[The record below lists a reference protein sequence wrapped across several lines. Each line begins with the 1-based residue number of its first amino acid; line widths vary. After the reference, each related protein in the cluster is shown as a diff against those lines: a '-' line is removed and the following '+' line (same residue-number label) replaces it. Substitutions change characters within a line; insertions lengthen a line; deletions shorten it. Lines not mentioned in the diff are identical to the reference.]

1 MKKTHT
7 LTESDLEKVV
17 RTVLENFNPKEYED
31 EDFVE
36 VFVNYFRPWV
46 KKKHGDELGQYP
58 LSLLIKNHMEE
69 FAEDYGVDD
78 VIKGYY
84 GAYRTMVNVGKEL
97 AQKGVH
103 KMPSLKNE
111 GLFLEKYKKAI
122 NFFIDRLNLPEW
134 MTLNLTEDS
143 PYVVNGFFS
152 VDWDKSIRD
161 KSEKNYRATDLA
173 IEFENTLTNFIG
185 IETGSVTHG
194 KLDLKINGAF
204 DYQGVDEWVKQTLN
218 KEIKKKIRALPN
230 SHVLHS
236 VKFNTSTNNVGGLIN
251 LTFKS
256 NAWRHAST
264 FTEEVRELLESL
276 GYNTDRL
283 RVHH

>member
-1 MKKTHT
+1 MKKIHT

-17 RTVLENFNPKEYED
+17 RTVLESFNPKEYQD

-58 LSLLIKNHMEE
+58 LSLLIKNHMSE
-69 FAEDYGVDD
+69 FAEDYD
-78 VIKGYY
+78 VADEIKGYY
-84 GAYRTMVNVGKEL
+84 GAYRTMVNVGREL
-97 AQKGVH
+97 ARKGVH
-103 KMPSLKNE
+103 KMPTLKNE
-111 GLFLEKYKKAI
+111 GFFLEKYKKAI
-122 NFFIDRLNLPEW
+122 NFFTDRLDLPEW
-134 MTLNLTEDS
+134 ITLKLTEDS
-143 PYVVNGFFS
+143 PYVVNGFFI
-152 VDWDKSIRD
+152 VDFDKSIRD
-161 KSEKNYRATDLA
+161 KSEKNYRASDLSV
-173 IEFENTLTNFIG
+173 EFINTLTNFLG

-194 KLDLKINGAF
+194 KLDLNINGGF
-204 DYQGVDEWVKQTLN
+204 TYQDVDEWVKQTLN

-256 NAWRHAST
+256 SAWRHTST

-276 GYNTDRL
+276 GYNTDIL
-283 RVHH
+283 RVSS

>member
-1 MKKTHT
+1 MKKLHT

-17 RTVLENFNPKEYED
+17 KTVLESFNPKEYED

-58 LSLLIKNHMEE
+58 LSLLIKNHMSE
-69 FAEDYGVDD
+69 FAEDYGAAD
-78 VIKGYY
+78 VVTGYY
-84 GAYRTMVNVGKEL
+84 GAYRTMVNVGREL
-97 AQKGVH
+97 ARKGVH
-103 KMPSLKNE
+103 KMPTLKNE
-111 GLFLEKYKKAI
+111 GFFLEKYKKAI
-122 NFFIDRLNLPEW
+122 NFFTDRLDLPEW
-134 MTLNLTEDS
+134 ITLKLTEDS
-143 PYVVNGFFS
+143 PYVVNGFFI
-152 VDWDKSIRD
+152 VDFDKSIRD
-161 KSEKNYRATDLA
+161 KSEKNYRASDLSV
-173 IEFENTLTNFIG
+173 EFINTLTNFLG

-194 KLDLKINGAF
+194 KLDLNINGGF
-204 DYQGVDEWVKQTLN
+204 DYHGVDEWVKQTLN
-218 KEIKKKIRALPN
+218 KEIKKKIRALPD
-230 SHVLHS
+230 SQVLHS

-256 NAWRHAST
+256 SAWRHTST

-283 RVHH
+283 RVQH

>member
-1 MKKTHT
+1 MKKIHT

-17 RTVLENFNPKEYED
+17 RTVLESFNPKEYQD
-31 EDFVE
+31 EDFIE

-46 KKKHGDELGQYP
+46 KKTHGDEIGQYP
-58 LSLLIKNHMEE
+58 ISLLIKNHMKE
-69 FAEDYGVDD
+69 FAEDYGVVD
-78 VIKGYY
+78 VVTGYY
-84 GAYRTMVNVGKEL
+84 GAYRSMANVGREL

-122 NFFIDRLNLPEW
+122 TFFTDRLELPEW
-134 MTLNLTEDS
+134 ITLNLTEDS

-152 VDWDKSIRD
+152 VDFDKSIRD
-161 KSEKNYRATDLA
+161 KSEKNYRASDLSV
-173 IEFENTLTNFIG
+173 EFINTLTNFLG

-194 KLDLKINGAF
+194 KLDLNINGGF
-204 DYQGVDEWVKQTLN
+204 TYQDVDEWVKQTLN

-256 NAWRHAST
+256 SAWRHTST

-283 RVHH
+283 RVQH

>member
-1 MKKTHT
+1 MKKIHT

-17 RTVLENFNPKEYED
+17 RTVLESFNPKEYQD
-31 EDFVE
+31 EDFIE

-46 KKKHGDELGQYP
+46 KKTHGDEIGQYP
-58 LSLLIKNHMEE
+58 ISLLIKNHMKE
-69 FAEDYGVDD
+69 FAEDYGVVD
-78 VIKGYY
+78 VVTGYY
-84 GAYRTMVNVGKEL
+84 GAYRSMANVGREL

-122 NFFIDRLNLPEW
+122 TFFTDRLELPEW
-134 MTLNLTEDS
+134 ITLNLTEDS

-152 VDWDKSIRD
+152 VDFDKSIRD
-161 KSEKNYRATDLA
+161 KSEKNYRASDLSV
-173 IEFENTLTNFIG
+173 EFINTLTNFLG

-194 KLDLKINGAF
+194 KLDLNINGGF
-204 DYQGVDEWVKQTLN
+204 TYQDVDEWVKQTLN
-218 KEIKKKIRALPN
+218 KEIKKKIRALPD
-230 SHVLHS
+230 SQVLHS

-256 NAWRHAST
+256 SAWRHTST

-283 RVHH
+283 RVQH

>member
-17 RTVLENFNPKEYED
+17 RTVLESFNPKEYED

-69 FAEDYGVDD
+69 FAKDYGVDD

-84 GAYRTMVNVGKEL
+84 GAYRTMVNVGKEF

-122 NFFIDRLNLPEW
+122 TFFTDRLDLPEW
-134 MTLNLTEDS
+134 ITLKLTEDS
-143 PYVVNGFFS
+143 PYVVNGFF
-152 VDWDKSIRD
+152 
-161 KSEKNYRATDLA
+161 
-173 IEFENTLTNFIG
+173 IG
-185 IETGSVTHG
+185 
-194 KLDLKINGAF
+194 F
-204 DYQGVDEWVKQTLN
+204 
-218 KEIKKKIRALPN
+218 
-230 SHVLHS
+230 
-236 VKFNTSTNNVGGLIN
+236 
-251 LTFKS
+251 
-256 NAWRHAST
+256 
-264 FTEEVRELLESL
+264 
-276 GYNTDRL
+276 
-283 RVHH
+283 

>member
-1 MKKTHT
+1 MKKLHT

-17 RTVLENFNPKEYED
+17 KTVLESFNPKEYED

-58 LSLLIKNHMEE
+58 LSLLIKNHMSE
-69 FAEDYGVDD
+69 FAEDYGAAD
-78 VIKGYY
+78 VVTGYY
-84 GAYRTMVNVGKEL
+84 GAYRTMVNVGREL
-97 AQKGVH
+97 ARKGVH
-103 KMPSLKNE
+103 KMPTLKNE
-111 GLFLEKYKKAI
+111 GFFLEKYKKAI
-122 NFFIDRLNLPEW
+122 NFFTDRLDLPEW
-134 MTLNLTEDS
+134 ITLNLTEDS
-143 PYVVNGFFS
+143 PYVVNGFFI
-152 VDWDKSIRD
+152 VDFDKSIRD
-161 KSEKNYRATDLA
+161 KSEKNYRASDLSV
-173 IEFENTLTNFIG
+173 EFINTLTNFLG

-194 KLDLKINGAF
+194 KLDLNINGGF
-204 DYQGVDEWVKQTLN
+204 DYHGVDEWVKQTLN
-218 KEIKKKIRALPN
+218 KEIKKKIRALPD
-230 SHVLHS
+230 SQVLHS

-256 NAWRHAST
+256 SAWRHTST

-283 RVHH
+283 RVQH

>member
-69 FAEDYGVDD
+69 FTKDYGVDD

-122 NFFIDRLNLPEW
+122 TFFTDRLDLPEW
-134 MTLNLTEDS
+134 ITLKLTEDS
-143 PYVVNGFFS
+143 PYVVNGFFI
-152 VDWDKSIRD
+152 VDFDKSIRD
-161 KSEKNYRATDLA
+161 KSEKNYRASDLA
-173 IEFENTLTNFIG
+173 VEFINTLTNFLG

-194 KLDLKINGAF
+194 KLDLNINGGF
-204 DYQGVDEWVKQTLN
+204 DYQGVDDWVKQTLN

-256 NAWRHAST
+256 SAWRHTST

-276 GYNTDRL
+276 GYNTERL
-283 RVHH
+283 RVQH

>member
-1 MKKTHT
+1 MKKIHT

-17 RTVLENFNPKEYED
+17 KTVLENFNPSEYQD

-58 LSLLIKNHMEE
+58 LSLLIKNHMSE
-69 FAEDYGVDD
+69 FAEDYD
-78 VIKGYY
+78 VADEIKGYY
-84 GAYRTMVNVGKEL
+84 GAYRTMVNVGREL
-97 AQKGVH
+97 ARKGVH
-103 KMPSLKNE
+103 KMPTLKNE
-111 GLFLEKYKKAI
+111 GFFLEKYKKAI
-122 NFFIDRLNLPEW
+122 TFFTDRLDLPEW
-134 MTLNLTEDS
+134 ITLNLTEDS

-152 VDWDKSIRD
+152 VDFDKSIRD
-161 KSEKNYRATDLA
+161 KSEKNYRASDLSV
-173 IEFENTLTNFIG
+173 EFINTLTNFLG

-194 KLDLKINGAF
+194 KLDLNINGGF
-204 DYQGVDEWVKQTLN
+204 TYQDVDEWVKQTLN

-256 NAWRHAST
+256 NAWRHTST

-283 RVHH
+283 RVQH

>member
-1 MKKTHT
+1 MKKIHT

-17 RTVLENFNPKEYED
+17 RTVLESFNPKEYQD

-46 KKKHGDELGQYP
+46 KKNHGDEIGQYP
-58 LSLLIKNHMEE
+58 LSLLIKNHMKE
-69 FAEDYGVDD
+69 FAEDYDVVD
-78 VIKGYY
+78 VVTGYY
-84 GAYRTMVNVGKEL
+84 GAYRSMANVGREL

-111 GLFLEKYKKAI
+111 GFFLERYKKAI
-122 NFFIDRLNLPEW
+122 TFFTDRLELPEW
-134 MTLNLTEDS
+134 ITLNLTEDS
-143 PYVVNGFFS
+143 PYVVNGFFR
-152 VDWDKSIRD
+152 VDFDKSIRD
-161 KSEKNYRATDLA
+161 KSEKNYRASDLA
-173 IEFENTLTNFIG
+173 VEFINTLTNFLG

-194 KLDLKINGAF
+194 KLDLNISGAF
-204 DYQGVDEWVKQTLN
+204 DYYGVDEWVKQTLN
-218 KEIKKKIRALPN
+218 KEIKKKIRTLPN
-230 SHVLHS
+230 SQVLHS

-256 NAWRHAST
+256 GVWRHTST
-264 FTEEVRELLESL
+264 FTEEVRELIESL

-283 RVHH
+283 RVMN

>member
-1 MKKTHT
+1 MKKIHT

-17 RTVLENFNPKEYED
+17 RTVLESFNPKEYED

-58 LSLLIKNHMEE
+58 ISLLIKNHMKE
-69 FAEDYGVDD
+69 FAEDYGVAD
-78 VIKGYY
+78 VVTGYY
-84 GAYRTMVNVGKEL
+84 GALRTIINVGREL
-97 AQKGVH
+97 AQKGIH
-103 KMPSLKNE
+103 KMPSLKKE

-122 NFFIDRLNLPEW
+122 TFFTDRLDLPEW
-134 MTLNLTEDS
+134 MTLVLTEDS

-152 VDWDKSIRD
+152 VDFDKSIRD
-161 KSEKNYRATDLA
+161 KSEKSYRVSNLATEF
-173 IEFENTLTNFIG
+173 IETLTNFLG

-194 KLDLKINGAF
+194 NLDLKVSGSF
-204 DYQGVDEWVKQTLN
+204 DYYGVDEWVKNTLN

-230 SHVLHS
+230 SEVLHS

-256 NAWRHAST
+256 SAWRHTST

-283 RVHH
+283 RVQH

>member
-1 MKKTHT
+1 MKKLHT

-17 RTVLENFNPKEYED
+17 KTVLESFNPKEYED

-58 LSLLIKNHMEE
+58 LSLLIKNHMSE
-69 FAEDYGVDD
+69 FAEDYGAAD
-78 VIKGYY
+78 VVTGYY
-84 GAYRTMVNVGKEL
+84 GAYRTMVNVGREL
-97 AQKGVH
+97 ARKGVH
-103 KMPSLKNE
+103 KMPTLKNE
-111 GLFLEKYKKAI
+111 GFFLEKYKKAI
-122 NFFIDRLNLPEW
+122 NFFTDRLDLPEW
-134 MTLNLTEDS
+134 ITLKLTEDS
-143 PYVVNGFFS
+143 PYVVNGFFI
-152 VDWDKSIRD
+152 VDFDKSIRD
-161 KSEKNYRATDLA
+161 KSEKNYRASDLSV
-173 IEFENTLTNFIG
+173 EFINTLTNFLG

-194 KLDLKINGAF
+194 KLDLNINGGF
-204 DYQGVDEWVKQTLN
+204 DYHGVDEWVKQTLN

-256 NAWRHAST
+256 SAWRHTST

-283 RVHH
+283 RVQH

>member
-1 MKKTHT
+1 MKKLHT

-17 RTVLENFNPKEYED
+17 KTVLESFNPKEYED

-58 LSLLIKNHMEE
+58 LSLLIKNHMKE
-69 FAEDYGVDD
+69 FAEDYGAAD
-78 VIKGYY
+78 VVTGYY
-84 GAYRTMVNVGKEL
+84 GAYRTMVNVGREL

-103 KMPSLKNE
+103 KMPSLKKE

-122 NFFIDRLNLPEW
+122 TFFTDRLDLPEW
-134 MTLNLTEDS
+134 ITLNLTEDS

-152 VDWDKSIRD
+152 VDFDKSIRD
-161 KSEKNYRATDLA
+161 KSEKSYRASELA
-173 IEFENTLTNFIG
+173 VEFTETLSNFLG

-194 KLDLKINGAF
+194 KLNLDISGAF
-204 DYQGVDEWVKQTLN
+204 DYHGVDEWVKQTLN

-256 NAWRHAST
+256 SAWRHTST
-264 FTEEVRELLESL
+264 FLKKFVNYLK
-276 GYNTDRL
+276 
-283 RVHH
+283 V

>member
-17 RTVLENFNPKEYED
+17 KTVLESFNPKEYED

-69 FAEDYGVDD
+69 FAKDYGVDD

-122 NFFIDRLNLPEW
+122 TFFTDRLDLPEW
-134 MTLNLTEDS
+134 ITLNLTEDS

-152 VDWDKSIRD
+152 VDFDKSIRD
-161 KSEKNYRATDLA
+161 KSEKNYRAAELA
-173 IEFENTLTNFIG
+173 NDFMETLTNFIG
-185 IETGSVTHG
+185 VEIGSVTHG
-194 KLDLKINGAF
+194 KLDLNINGGF
-204 DYQGVDEWVKQTLN
+204 TYQDVDEWVKQTLN

-230 SHVLHS
+230 SQVLHS

-256 NAWRHAST
+256 NAWRYTST

-283 RVHH
+283 RVQH

>member
-17 RTVLENFNPKEYED
+17 KTVLESFNPKEYED

-69 FAEDYGVDD
+69 FAKDYGVDD

-84 GAYRTMVNVGKEL
+84 GAYRTMVNVGREL

-103 KMPSLKNE
+103 KMPSLKNK
-111 GLFLEKYKKAI
+111 GFFLEKYKKAI
-122 NFFIDRLNLPEW
+122 TFFTDRLDLPEW
-134 MTLNLTEDS
+134 ITLNLTEDS

-152 VDWDKSIRD
+152 VDFDKSIRD
-161 KSEKNYRATDLA
+161 KSEKNYRAAELA
-173 IEFENTLTNFIG
+173 NDFMETLTNFIG
-185 IETGSVTHG
+185 VEIGSVTHG
-194 KLDLKINGAF
+194 KLDLNINGGF
-204 DYQGVDEWVKQTLN
+204 TYQDVDEWVKQTLN

-230 SHVLHS
+230 SQVLHS

-256 NAWRHAST
+256 NAWRHTST

-283 RVHH
+283 RVQH

>member
-1 MKKTHT
+1 MKKIHT

-17 RTVLENFNPKEYED
+17 RTVLESFNPKEYQD

-46 KKKHGDELGQYP
+46 KKNHGDEIGQYP
-58 LSLLIKNHMEE
+58 LSLLIKNHMKE
-69 FAEDYGVDD
+69 FAEDYGAAD
-78 VIKGYY
+78 VVTGYY
-84 GAYRTMVNVGKEL
+84 GAYRTMVNVGREL

-111 GLFLEKYKKAI
+111 GLFLERYKKAI
-122 NFFIDRLNLPEW
+122 TFFTDRLELPEW
-134 MTLNLTEDS
+134 ITLNLTEDS

-152 VDWDKSIRD
+152 VDFDKSIRD
-161 KSEKNYRATDLA
+161 KSEKNYRAAELGNDFM
-173 IEFENTLTNFIG
+173 ETLTNFIG
-185 IETGSVTHG
+185 VEIGSVTHG
-194 KLDLKINGAF
+194 KLDLNMSGAF
-204 DYQGVDEWVKQTLN
+204 VYQGVDEWVKQTLN
-218 KEIKKKIRALPN
+218 KEIKKKNRALPN
-230 SHVLHS
+230 SQVLHS

-256 NAWRHAST
+256 NAWRHTST
-264 FTEEVRELLESL
+264 FTEEVRELIQSL

-283 RVHH
+283 RVQH

>member
-1 MKKTHT
+1 MKKIHT

-17 RTVLENFNPKEYED
+17 RTVLESFNPKEYQD

-46 KKKHGDELGQYP
+46 KKNHGDEIGQYP
-58 LSLLIKNHMEE
+58 LSLLIKNHMKE
-69 FAEDYGVDD
+69 FAEDYDVVD
-78 VIKGYY
+78 VVTGYY
-84 GAYRTMVNVGKEL
+84 GAYRSMANVGREL

-111 GLFLEKYKKAI
+111 GFFLERYKKAI
-122 NFFIDRLNLPEW
+122 TFFTDRLELPEW
-134 MTLNLTEDS
+134 ITLNLTEDS
-143 PYVVNGFFS
+143 PYVVNGFFR
-152 VDWDKSIRD
+152 VDFDKSIRD
-161 KSEKNYRATDLA
+161 KSEKNYRASDLA
-173 IEFENTLTNFIG
+173 VEFINTLTNFLG

-194 KLDLKINGAF
+194 KLDLNISGAF
-204 DYQGVDEWVKQTLN
+204 EYQGVDEWVKQTLN

-230 SHVLHS
+230 SQVLHS

-256 NAWRHAST
+256 NAWRHTST

-283 RVHH
+283 RVQH

>member
-17 RTVLENFNPKEYED
+17 RTVLESFNPKEYED

-36 VFVNYFRPWV
+36 VFLNYFRPWV
-46 KKKHGDELGQYP
+46 KKKHGDEIGQYP
-58 LSLLIKNHMEE
+58 LSLLIKNHIVE
-69 FAEDYGVDD
+69 FAQDYSLETNS
-78 VIKGYY
+78 GYY
-84 GAYRTMVNVGKEL
+84 GVYRNMSNIGREL
-97 AQKGVH
+97 AIKGVH

-122 NFFIDRLNLPEW
+122 TFFTDRLDLPEW
-134 MTLNLTEDS
+134 ITLNLTEDS

-152 VDWDKSIRD
+152 VDFDKSIRD
-161 KSEKNYRATDLA
+161 KSEKNYRASDLSV
-173 IEFENTLTNFIG
+173 EFINTLTNFLG

-194 KLDLKINGAF
+194 KLDLNINGGF

-236 VKFNTSTNNVGGLIN
+236 VKFNTSPSNVGGLIN

-256 NAWRHAST
+256 NAWRHTST

-283 RVHH
+283 RVQH

>member
-1 MKKTHT
+1 MKKIHT

-17 RTVLENFNPKEYED
+17 RTILESFNPKEYQD

-46 KKKHGDELGQYP
+46 KKNHGDEIGQYP
-58 LSLLIKNHMEE
+58 LSLLIKNHMKE
-69 FAEDYGVDD
+69 FAEDYGVVD
-78 VIKGYY
+78 VVTGYY
-84 GAYRTMVNVGKEL
+84 GAYRSMANVGREL

-122 NFFIDRLNLPEW
+122 TFFTDRLELPEW
-134 MTLNLTEDS
+134 ITLNLTEDS

-152 VDWDKSIRD
+152 VDFDKSIRD
-161 KSEKNYRATDLA
+161 KSEKNYRASDLSV
-173 IEFENTLTNFIG
+173 EFINTLTNFLG

-194 KLDLKINGAF
+194 KLDLNINGGFA
-204 DYQGVDEWVKQTLN
+204 YQDVDEWVKQTLN

-256 NAWRHAST
+256 SAWRHTST

-283 RVHH
+283 RVQH

>member
-1 MKKTHT
+1 MKKIHT

-17 RTVLENFNPKEYED
+17 RTVLESFNPKEYQD

-46 KKKHGDELGQYP
+46 KKNHGDEIGQYP
-58 LSLLIKNHMEE
+58 LSLLIKNHMKE
-69 FAEDYGVDD
+69 FAEDYGIVD
-78 VIKGYY
+78 VVTGYY
-84 GAYRTMVNVGKEL
+84 GAYRSMANVGREL

-122 NFFIDRLNLPEW
+122 TFFTDRLELPEW
-134 MTLNLTEDS
+134 ITLNLTEDS

-152 VDWDKSIRD
+152 VDFDKSIRD
-161 KSEKNYRATDLA
+161 KSEKNYRASDLSV
-173 IEFENTLTNFIG
+173 EFINTLTNFLG

-194 KLDLKINGAF
+194 KLDLNINGGFA
-204 DYQGVDEWVKQTLN
+204 YQDVDEWVKQTLN

-256 NAWRHAST
+256 SAWRHTST
-264 FTEEVRELLESL
+264 FTEEVRELMESL

-283 RVHH
+283 RVMH

>member
-17 RTVLENFNPKEYED
+17 RTVLESFNPKEYED

-36 VFVNYFRPWV
+36 VFLNYFRPWV
-46 KKKHGDELGQYP
+46 KKKHGDEIGQYP
-58 LSLLIKNHMEE
+58 LSLLIKNHIVE
-69 FAEDYGVDD
+69 FAQDYSLETNS
-78 VIKGYY
+78 GYY
-84 GAYRTMVNVGKEL
+84 GVYRNMSNIGREL
-97 AQKGVH
+97 AIKGVH

-122 NFFIDRLNLPEW
+122 TFFTDRLDLPEW
-134 MTLNLTEDS
+134 ITLNLTEDS

-152 VDWDKSIRD
+152 VDFDKSIRD
-161 KSEKNYRATDLA
+161 KSEKNYRASDLSV
-173 IEFENTLTNFIG
+173 EFINTLTNFLG

-194 KLDLKINGAF
+194 KLDLNINGGF

-236 VKFNTSTNNVGGLIN
+236 VKFNTSPSNVGGLIN

-256 NAWRHAST
+256 NAWRHTST

>member
-1 MKKTHT
+1 MKKIHT

-17 RTVLENFNPKEYED
+17 RTVLESFNPKEYED

-58 LSLLIKNHMEE
+58 ISLLIKNHMKE
-69 FAEDYGVDD
+69 FAEDYGAAD
-78 VIKGYY
+78 VVTGYY
-84 GAYRTMVNVGKEL
+84 GAYRTMVNVGREL

-103 KMPSLKNE
+103 KMPSLKKE

-122 NFFIDRLNLPEW
+122 TFFTDRLDLPEW
-134 MTLNLTEDS
+134 ITLNLTEDS

-152 VDWDKSIRD
+152 VDFDKSIRD
-161 KSEKNYRATDLA
+161 KSEKSYRASVLA
-173 IEFENTLTNFIG
+173 VEFTETLSNFLG

-194 KLDLKINGAF
+194 KIDLNVSGSF
-204 DYQGVDEWVKQTLN
+204 DYHGVDEWVKQTLN

-230 SHVLHS
+230 SEVLHS
-236 VKFNTSTNNVGGLIN
+236 VKFNTSSSNVGGLIN

-256 NAWRHAST
+256 SAWRHTST
-264 FTEEVRELLESL
+264 FTEEVRELIESL

-283 RVHH
+283 RVMH